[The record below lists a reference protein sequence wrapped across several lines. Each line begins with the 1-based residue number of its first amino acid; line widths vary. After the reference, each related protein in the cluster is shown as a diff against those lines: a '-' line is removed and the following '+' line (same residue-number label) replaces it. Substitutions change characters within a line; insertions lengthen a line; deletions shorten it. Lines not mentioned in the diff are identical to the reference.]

1 MLYVPQAAD
10 ILIVDDT
17 PANLKFL
24 SSVLRKAGY
33 SVRQALS
40 GEMALIAINTKTPDL
55 ILLDIMIPDID
66 GYQVCKIIKNDTRT
80 NYLPVI
86 FLSALSE
93 AFNKV
98 KAFEV
103 GGSDY
108 ITKPFFVEEVLAR
121 VQVQLMASTAQ
132 RRIQHLN
139 TQLEQRVLQ
148 RTAALAQANQT
159 LEAEIQERRDLQKQL
174 EILANYDDLTSLPN
188 RRAFL
193 QALTKAF
200 QRVRQ
205 DQSYE
210 LAILF
215 FDCDRF
221 KLVNDSLGHLVGDQ
235 LLIALS
241 QRIQTS
247 LQDFDD
253 QSVTFSR
260 LGGDEFAILLTHYK
274 IRETV
279 DHVSQ
284 QLLESL
290 KQPFMVERFEL
301 YTDISIGI
309 AIDCFSYQ
317 KPEHLMRDADTAMYQ
332 AKKCG
337 RGCYVHFE
345 GLMYQAASTALQL
358 ETELRHAV
366 QNQQLDVYYQP
377 IIDLSS
383 HQFVGCEA
391 LVRWHHPQ
399 QGFIRPD
406 LFIPVAEETG
416 MIDELGLQ
424 VLQKACD
431 QVARWNQLHVA
442 YPWLWVSVNL
452 SPQQLMNRDFLSKL
466 DAVLIQSN
474 IQPQFLKLE
483 VTESVAINNL
493 KLCCEQ
499 LQSIRDRQI
508 QLCLDDFGTGYSSL
522 SYLQNLP
529 LTVIKIDR
537 SFTARMLSQSR
548 DHDLVAM
555 IVKIAHSLEMKT
567 VAEGVET
574 HDQVKYLQ
582 SIHCDFAQGY
592 FFSPPAPAAE
602 ITTLLKE
609 NLMSE
614 Q

>member
-1 MLYVPQAAD
+1 MLYDSNVAD
-10 ILIVDDT
+10 ILVVDDT

-24 SSVLRKAGY
+24 SSILRQAGY

-40 GEMALIAINTKTPDL
+40 GEMALIAIKTKIPDL
-55 ILLDIMIPDID
+55 VLLDIMMPDID
-66 GYQVCKIIKNDTRT
+66 GYQVCKRIKSYDKTMH
-80 NYLPVI
+80 LPII
-86 FLSALSE
+86 FLSALSD
-93 AFNKV
+93 AFNKIQ
-98 KAFEV
+98 AFEV

-121 VQVQLMASTAQ
+121 VQVQLAASTAQ

-159 LEAEIQERRDLQKQL
+159 LELEIQERRDLQKQL
-174 EILANYDDLTSLPN
+174 EFLANHDDLTLLPN

-193 QALTKAF
+193 QALARDF
-200 QRVRQ
+200 HRVRQ

-221 KLVNDSLGHLVGDQ
+221 KLINDSLGHLVGDQ
-235 LLIALS
+235 LLVALS
-241 QRIQTS
+241 QRIQTI
-247 LQDFDD
+247 LQDFDCE
-253 QSVTFSR
+253 SVIFSR
-260 LGGDEFAILLTHYK
+260 LGGDEFAILLTHHH

-279 DHVSQ
+279 NDLSKN
-284 QLLESL
+284 LLESL
-290 KQPFMVERFEL
+290 KNPFTIDRFEL

-309 AIDCFSYQ
+309 AVDCASYQ
-317 KPEHLMRDADTAMYQ
+317 KSENLMRDADTAMYQ
-332 AKKCG
+332 AKKLG
-337 RGCYVHFE
+337 RGCHVYFE

-358 ETELRHAV
+358 EIELRNAIQSH
-366 QNQQLDVYYQP
+366 QLDVYYQP
-377 IIDLSS
+377 IIDLKS

-416 MIDELGLQ
+416 MIGDLGLQ

-431 QVARWNQLHVA
+431 QIAVWGQVDGVPPR
-442 YPWLWVSVNL
+442 LWVSVNL
-452 SPQQLMNRDFLSKL
+452 SPQQLMNRDFLAQLDSILMRSK
-466 DAVLIQSN
+466 
-474 IQPQFLKLE
+474 IQPQCLKLE
-483 VTESVAINNL
+483 VTESVAIHNL
-493 KLCCEQ
+493 KSCCEQ
-499 LQSIRDRQI
+499 LQSIRDRHIQI
-508 QLCLDDFGTGYSSL
+508 CLDDFGTGYSSL
-522 SYLQNLP
+522 SYLHSLP

-548 DHDLVAM
+548 DRDLVAM
-555 IVKIAHSLEMKT
+555 IVKIAHSLDMQT

-574 HDQVKYLQ
+574 HEQVSYLQ

-592 FFSPPAPAAE
+592 FFSRPAPASE
-602 ITTLLKE
+602 ITTLLQGK
-609 NLMSE
+609 LG
-614 Q
+614 